1 MDIPSVDL
9 VINYDLPVNTKD
21 YVHRVGR
28 TARAGKAGRA
38 LTLVTQYDV
47 ENYLKIEHLINKKLE
62 LYKTEEE
69 EVLIF
74 HERVQE
80 AQRIAN
86 QEMKELSETKDNK
99 KFLKDKDGLDEEFNK
114 GKKESKKRMS
124 ERGGKVKKPKK
135 KMKFDI

>member
-1 MDIPSVDL
+1 M
-9 VINYDLPVNTKD
+9 NYDLPVNTKD

-47 ENYLKIEHLINKKLE
+47 ENYLKIEHLINKKLD
-62 LYKTEEE
+62 LYKSEEE

-74 HERVQE
+74 YERVQE

-86 QEMKELSETKDNK
+86 QEMKELLEKKDHK
-99 KFLKDKDGLDEEFNK
+99 KFLKDSDGLEDEFK
-114 GKKESKKRMS
+114 GKGDKGSKKRMN
-124 ERGGKVKKPKK
+124 EKVKTKKPKK

>member
-62 LYKTEEE
+62 LLKTEEE

-74 HERVQE
+74 YERVQE

-114 GKKESKKRMS
+114 GKKENKKRMN
-124 ERGGKVKKPKK
+124 EKGGKVKKPKK

>member
-1 MDIPSVDL
+1 M
-9 VINYDLPVNTKD
+9 NTKD

-114 GKKESKKRMS
+114 GKKESKKRMN
-124 ERGGKVKKPKK
+124 ERGGKVQKPKK